1 MKSFSETNKKAESE
15 LFRNSVEGDRWMDVF
30 ITSLT
35 NLTNTVYTK
44 YLSFI
49 VLAAFLSFGD

>member
-1 MKSFSETNKKAESE
+1 MKSFSETKKAESE